1 MFSHITEVTS
11 TDRISE
17 NSETVENNNHIK
29 HEPKAAVLN
38 VDNEQKTENIIK
50 NDSPKEDTSS
60 GVLVAVAIIGA
71 FIIIALS
78 AVLTVQVIKGRI
90 NIRPQTL
97 PFKRKSHVTNQRHVD
112 TYCDIDESNME
123 EADCKFWSE
132 AETYESIDHSKKDVI
147 KYTALP
153 SRSET
158 AKGRATTCMSTISV
172 KKKLHDDT
180 GAQDDSTEKDESKV
194 QMREDKDRHRPI
206 QRRIGKTSTKISGYI
221 DMAKNKLESYVSM
234 NAENIEP
241 TVNDPN

>member
-1 MFSHITEVTS
+1 MLTM
-11 TDRISE
+11 
-17 NSETVENNNHIK
+17 NK
-29 HEPKAAVLN
+29 
-38 VDNEQKTENIIK
+38 KTENIIK

-60 GVLVAVAIIGA
+60 GVLVAVAVIGA

-97 PFKRKSHVTNQRHVD
+97 SFKRKSHVTNQRHVD
-112 TYCDIDESNME
+112 TFCDIDECNME

-158 AKGRATTCMSTISV
+158 AKERATTCMSTVSMNT
-172 KKKLHDDT
+172 KLHDDT
-180 GAQDDSTEKDESKV
+180 SAQNDRTEKDESKM

-234 NAENIEP
+234 NAENIE
-241 TVNDPN
+241 TTENNPN